1 MKRKLLFPLIC
12 TLLSFSLFLTSCL
25 SPGTSQKESGVTKEQ
40 QATSEAFEAFLNE
53 EFQNAFEDN
62 LLTLHYTLKNPAG
75 YGIEKPEKAFPAI
88 TENYSDD
95 CKEELLETQRNLS
108 TIDANNLS
116 EHQQILYQTVEKY
129 VNQQLA
135 LLDYPQFLHLLGA
148 SSGLSSNLPLTL
160 SEYTFD
166 TEEDIKDYL
175 SILTQIPTLFIEAFA
190 LEKNQA
196 DAGYSLCDFEIADT
210 IAQIDHFLT
219 VTEENLLI
227 TTFESRIDSLSGLS
241 ADQITSYKKN
251 NAHLIQT
258 VVIPAFTTLKENLTL
273 LKEDA
278 PAGSGLAAM
287 ENGASYYETL
297 IQSKTM
303 SDRSMNTLIKTLEKR
318 MSEIVSRIDQ
328 VRKTSPK
335 AYEIFV
341 STDSYNDDTPEDML
355 SYLENT
361 IQKDFPSLSG
371 VIYKAEPIPEAL
383 KNNTTAAYYMVP
395 PLDSTEENRIYY
407 RETATGSAS
416 LFMTLAHEGYPGHL
430 YQQNYFLQQGLS
442 PIFYVLSIT
451 GYKEAWAFLAAN
463 DAADYFTYGSY
474 DQDYHEELTELY
486 RCNDEF
492 SYCISSLIDLYVNYK
507 NYDETAVGKVLEKYG
522 LDNTSKKAFYEYAI
536 EEPGAYLQYYVGYL
550 ELINI
555 RQKAEK
561 ELGKEFNKKDF
572 YEKVLSFGPC
582 YLSTLGEC
590 MDY

>member
-12 TLLSFSLFLTSCL
+12 TILSFSLFLTSCL

-160 SEYTFD
+160 AEYTFD
-166 TEEDIKDYL
+166 TEEDVKDYL
-175 SILTQIPTLFIEAFA
+175 SILTQIPTLFTEAFA
-190 LEKNQA
+190 WEKSQA
-196 DAGYSLCDFEIADT
+196 NAGYSLCDFEIADT

-219 VTEENLLI
+219 VTKENLLI

-341 STDSYNDDTPEDML
+341 STDSYNDDVPEDML
-355 SYLENT
+355 SYLENA

-371 VIYKAEPIPEAL
+371 VTYKAEPIPEAL

-407 RETATGSAS
+407 RETTTGSAS

-522 LDNTSKKAFYEYAI
+522 LDNTSKKAFYEYAV

-555 RQKAEK
+555 RQRGEK

-582 YLSTLGEC
+582 YFSTLGEC